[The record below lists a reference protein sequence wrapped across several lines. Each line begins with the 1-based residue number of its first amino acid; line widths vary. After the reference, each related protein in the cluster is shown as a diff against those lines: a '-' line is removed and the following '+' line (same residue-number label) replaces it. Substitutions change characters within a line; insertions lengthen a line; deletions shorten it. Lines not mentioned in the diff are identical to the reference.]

1 MEKNYDPDN
10 SAEAWVLSNPPVIL
24 LDMHLAALKVFDKVG
39 MKNIFR
45 KSKELTKFLYDGLL
59 LVDPEETSFKI
70 ITPSSIDKRGA
81 QLSLLFKK
89 NAKKVFEE
97 LNKKFVIDYRKPDV
111 IRVAPV
117 PLFNSFYEIF
127 LFISELKKI
136 INKTK

>member
-1 MEKNYDPDN
+1 M
-10 SAEAWVLSNPPVIL
+10 SNPPVIL

-59 LVDPEETSFKI
+59 LVDPEETFFKI

-117 PLFNSFYEIF
+117 PLYNSFYEIF